1 MSMNVKNFLTPQ
13 TIEVQSIAQNRALI
27 TLQPF
32 EAGFGHTLGNALRR
46 ILLSSMPGCAVIE
59 AKIEGVLHEYSSL
72 EGVQEDIIDILLN
85 LKGIAFQLHG
95 KDEVTLELVKNTVGP
110 VCAADITLPHDV
122 EVKNPDFVI
131 AHLTKPKEF
140 KMTLKV
146 ARGRGYQPAS
156 LRKAD
161 DQFVSEVGSLHL
173 DARFNPILRATY
185 SVENARVEQRTDLDK
200 LVIDLETNGTI
211 EPEEA
216 IRRAA
221 TIIQEQLLT
230 FVELQHE
237 AEDEVVE
244 DLVDINPM
252 LLLPVD
258 ELELTV
264 RAANCLKAESVFRIA
279 DLVSKSEAELLS
291 TPNLGK
297 VSLWE
302 IKTALQKRGLSLG
315 MEVPEQLLSSAIQ
328 KKSEGVEATNIS
340 EKTEDIN
347 KD

>member
-13 TIEVQSIAQNRALI
+13 TIEVQSISQNRALI

-46 ILLSSMPGCAVIE
+46 ILLSSMPGCAVVE
-59 AKIEGVLHEYSSL
+59 AKIDGVLHEYSSL
-72 EGVQEDIIDILLN
+72 DGVQEDIIDILLN

-95 KDEVTLELVKNTVGP
+95 KDEATLEIVKNTVGP
-110 VCAADITLPHDV
+110 VRAGDINLPHDV

-156 LRKAD
+156 LRKAT
-161 DQFVSEVGSLHL
+161 DQFVSEVGALQL

-221 TIIQEQLLT
+221 TIIQEQLHT

-315 MEVPEQLLSSAIQ
+315 MEVPEQLLSSTIQ
-328 KKSEGVEATNIS
+328 KKSEGIEAINT

>member
-1 MSMNVKNFLTPQ
+1 MSTNVKKFLTPQ
-13 TIEVQSIAQNRALI
+13 TIEVQSISQNRAMI

-46 ILLSSMPGCAVIE
+46 ILLSSMPGCAVVE

-85 LKGIAFQLHG
+85 LKGIAFILHD
-95 KDEVTLELVKNTVGP
+95 KEEVTLELIKNTVGP
-110 VCAADITLPHDV
+110 ICAGDIILPHDV
-122 EVKNPDFVI
+122 EVKNPEYVI

-146 ARGRGYQPAS
+146 VRGRGYQPAS
-156 LRKAD
+156 LRKINEEY
-161 DQFVSEVGSLHL
+161 VSEVGSLQL

-185 SVENARVEQRTDLDK
+185 AVENARVEQRTDLDK

-221 TIIQEQLLT
+221 TIIQEQLHT

-237 AEDEVVE
+237 TEDEIVE
-244 DLVDINPM
+244 DLDDINPM

-264 RAANCLKAESVFRIA
+264 RAANCLKAEHIYRIA
-279 DLVSKSEAELLS
+279 DLVTKTESELLS

-302 IKTALQKRGLSLG
+302 IKTALQKRSLSLG
-315 MEVPEQLLSSAIQ
+315 MDVPIQQLTSLR
-328 KKSEGVEATNIS
+328 KSLEGNTEES
-340 EKTEDIN
+340 EKLEKTEDIN